1 MATETVVL
9 CLEGVLA
16 GTNDTINLAQTML
29 DPTGLLLYTGLAQS
43 SRLILATALD
53 RRMVAHWCRSVGLT
67 AHMDTCGLDTKVI
80 GRLRSGGDNPTLY
93 IDANQERVAAALQDG
108 VTALLFTRSLFA
120 RASHRPDLVGSRL
133 PRPWHQIQNE
143 YRAQEV
149 ARDSLHT
156 VLSRDD
162 DREDTED

>member
-16 GTNDTINLAQTML
+16 GTDDTVNLAQTML
-29 DPTGLLLYTGLAQS
+29 DPTGALLYTGLAQS

-53 RRMVAHWCRSVGLT
+53 RRMVGHWCRTVGLT
-67 AHMDTCGLDTKVI
+67 AHMDTCGLDTKTI

-108 VTALLFTRSLFA
+108 VASMLFTRSLFA

-133 PRPWHQIQNE
+133 PRPWNQIQNE
-143 YRAQEV
+143 FRAQEV
-149 ARDSLHT
+149 ARDNLRT
-156 VLSRDD
+156 VLTEDVF
-162 DREDTED
+162 REDTGD